1 MKRNLT
7 YMIMLALAGVFAS
20 CGSDN
25 DPQAS
30 LVTAVTT
37 PSFAVVTD
45 AGSASSIVSDV
56 SCSVAFD
63 DENKT
68 ALVMMPDLGWSR
80 EGEGSVL
87 RFRDLD
93 WVFSGL
99 ARRLT
104 TESAAPDGMPEP
116 VLSDIRILYQAPRDI
131 SGRMVDGLAVSFT
144 TEGKR
149 VTFIPL
155 HVMLNGSTESV
166 ALDDPVEAMVSTQ
179 TVYEVEIDLSSLT
192 ASLVIRDPQ
201 YDLYRR
207 ISLPQL
213 ELRSL
218 KLEPNPDGFTILSPS
233 EVPYVEGFPDP
244 DYEIRDLR
252 FDVSLFGQS
261 SLSYVTAAGYTV
273 EAYFDAVYMP

>member
-1 MKRNLT
+1 MT
-7 YMIMLALAGVFAS
+7 
-20 CGSDN
+20 
-25 DPQAS
+25 
-30 LVTAVTT
+30 
-37 PSFAVVTD
+37 
-45 AGSASSIVSDV
+45 
-56 SCSVAFD
+56 
-63 DENKT
+63 
-68 ALVMMPDLGWSR
+68 GWSR

-218 KLEPNPDGFTILSPS
+218 KMEPNPDGFTIISPS
-233 EVPYVEGFPDP
+233 EVPYIEGFPDP

-252 FDVSLFGQS
+252 FDVSLFGRS

-273 EAYFDAVYMP
+273 EAYFEAVYMP

>member
-1 MKRNLT
+1 MRRFLT
-7 YMIMLALAGVFAS
+7 FVIMLALTAVLAS

-25 DPQAS
+25 DPRAN

-45 AGSASSIVSDV
+45 AGGATSIVSDV
-56 SCSVAFD
+56 SCIVEFD

-68 ALVMMPDLGWSR
+68 ALVMMPDPGWNR

-87 RFRDLD
+87 RFSGLD

-104 TESAAPDGMPEP
+104 TKSAAPDGMPEP
-116 VLSDIRILYQAPRDI
+116 VLSDIRILYQAPREI

-144 TEGKR
+144 TDGKR

-155 HVMLNGSTESV
+155 YIMLNGSTESV
-166 ALDDPVEAMVSTQ
+166 ALDDPVEAIVSTK
-179 TVYEVEIDLSSLT
+179 TVYEVEIDSSSLT
-192 ASLVIRDPQ
+192 ASVVIRDPQ
-201 YDLYRR
+201 FDLCRR
-207 ISLPQL
+207 ISLPEL
-213 ELRSL
+213 ELHSL
-218 KLEPNPDGFTILSPS
+218 KVELNSDGFTISSPS
-233 EVPYVEGFPDP
+233 EVPYVGGFPDP
-244 DYEIRDLR
+244 DYEIRDLK

-273 EAYFDAVYMP
+273 KAYFDAVYMP